1 MSLYSS
7 QFLKTV
13 PQHLS
18 VEGEELADVGF
29 VEGGYLL
36 LASEAGESIM
46 RENNA
51 LQRFKPPPYTY
62 YRKLC

>member
-18 VEGEELADVGF
+18 IDGEELADVGF

-51 LQRFKPPPYTY
+51 LQRFKPPPPLYT
-62 YRKLC
+62 